1 MSSTVPAAITQAIN
15 LLTTPLLTTHSV
27 QAIAPLRALLQAN
40 LVVILPITG
49 EIHLNFKLSPYTLP
63 PKPILASCV
72 ASGITW
78 AEWSRALGGK
88 PLEVLITNSG
98 VRMTTAVQG
107 RPVTVFRNAED
118 ANNNNNPINVMPATT
133 NDPFVSKV
141 RPDVAIARRLIAR
154 PTTDRASTA
163 TPPLRIPTSGL
174 RIPAPTSKLSQSFSP
189 FDDSDSDSDS
199 DISRPSSRLSTF
211 SFESSSDGGSSM
223 TSASSFSSSPVSTK
237 AKSTA
242 FSKVIAPP
250 VINRAH
256 QANMNYLYEGG
267 STRVMTGGVMLG
279 GAPRA
284 AATSSSPIKKA
295 ATVATARKGSEAG
308 SWRRGF

>member
-1 MSSTVPAAITQAIN
+1 MLSSVPAAITQAIN

-88 PLEVLITNSG
+88 PVEVLITNTG
-98 VRMTTAVQG
+98 VRMTTTVQG

-118 ANNNNNPINVMPATT
+118 AITNPVNVMPATT
-133 NDPFVSKV
+133 TNDPFISKV

-154 PTTDRASTA
+154 PTTDRATTA

-174 RIPAPTSKLSQSFSP
+174 RMPAPTSKLSQSFSP

-279 GAPRA
+279 GAPA
-284 AATSSSPIKKA
+284 AASSNTIKKPIA
-295 ATVATARKGSEAG
+295 VATARKGSEAG

>member
-1 MSSTVPAAITQAIN
+1 MLSTVPAAITQAIN
-15 LLTTPLLTTHSV
+15 HLTTPLLTIHSV
-27 QAIAPLRALLQAN
+27 QAITPLRALLQAN

-98 VRMTTAVQG
+98 VRMTTTVQG
-107 RPVTVFRNAED
+107 RPVTVFRKTED
-118 ANNNNNPINVMPATT
+118 AIINHVNVMPATT

-154 PTTDRASTA
+154 PTTERATTTT

-174 RIPAPTSKLSQSFSP
+174 RMPTPTSKLSQSFSP

-211 SFESSSDGGSSM
+211 SFESSSDSGSSM

-256 QANMNYLYEGG
+256 QANMNYFYEGG
-267 STRVMTGGVMLG
+267 STRVMTGGIMLG

-284 AATSSSPIKKA
+284 VAASSNTVRKDASPTA
-295 ATVATARKGSEAG
+295 APKGSEAR

>member
-1 MSSTVPAAITQAIN
+1 MLSTVPAAITQAIN
-15 LLTTPLLTTHSV
+15 LLTTPLLMTLSV
-27 QAIAPLRALLQAN
+27 QAIVPLRALLQAN
-40 LVVILPITG
+40 LVVILPLTG

-88 PLEVLITNSG
+88 PLEILITNSG
-98 VRMTTAVQG
+98 VRMTTTVQG
-107 RPVTVFRNAED
+107 RPVTIFRNAED
-118 ANNNNNPINVMPATT
+118 AIIKPVNVMLATT
-133 NDPFVSKV
+133 TNEPFVSKV
-141 RPDVAIARRLIAR
+141 RPDVAIARRLIAH
-154 PTTDRASTA
+154 PTTGKATTA

-174 RIPAPTSKLSQSFSP
+174 RMPAPTSKLSQSFSP

-242 FSKVIAPP
+242 FSNVITPP

-279 GAPRA
+279 GAPA
-284 AATSSSPIKKA
+284 AASSNTIKKPIA
-295 ATVATARKGSEAG
+295 VATARKGSEAG